1 MIILGNCFVKF
12 VSLWLIWSFLK
23 ILICREV
30 HEEASRAREKASE
43 IKLRR
48 QEQLAAQREKLK
60 QAYLRKKLAELKATV
75 GSESEIKHT

>member
-1 MIILGNCFVKF
+1 
-12 VSLWLIWSFLK
+12 LIR
-23 ILICREV
+23 REV

-60 QAYLRKKLAELKATV
+60 QAYLRKKLAELKATSV
-75 GSESEIKHT
+75 GSESEIKDT